1 MSDSSKTVVVPA
13 PPKHKKPAYL
23 QYVFGG
29 TAG

>member
-1 MSDSSKTVVVPA
+1 MSDSSKTVVVA
-13 PPKHKKPAYL
+13 TPPKAKKPAYL